1 MPALPL
7 QELPIGIQDF
17 DKLREKNCLYVDKTE
32 LLYQLITTGSSY
44 FLSRPRRFGKSLMIS
59 TLEMIFKARKELFEN
74 TWILTDPKATNY
86 DWKEYPV
93 IRIDMGEISKKSEGN
108 LEQALLKTVLNIA
121 SQYQIVLP
129 EPLIDSASALSS
141 LIQGLVTAKK
151 TRVAVLIDEYDK
163 PILDNILDEKKAE
176 EIREVL
182 RYFYTIFK
190 SQDGNLQFLM
200 LTGVTKFSKV
210 SIFSGLNHPEDLTL
224 SDAVSGLLGYT
235 QAELEYTFMPW
246 IERLATELG
255 TSVEAQLE
263 KIKLWYNGYR
273 FSGKGIPVYNPFS
286 VLLLLKQQR
295 YKTHWFETGSPTFLM
310 KLLKSETFKIERLNE
325 LIVSDEAL
333 NMSDISQIELVA
345 LLYQT
350 GYLTI
355 KSYDQEY
362 RAYTLDYPNLEVKI
376 AFSDTLLNTF
386 SSVPSAESTDLFID
400 MNQALR
406 AGNYMLFFEVLK
418 SFIASI
424 PYTQFVKMK
433 ERDFQTVLF
442 LIFTLLGYRMSLEVH
457 TSRRRLDA
465 VLELPDGFCIF
476 EYKVNQSAE
485 VALAQIK
492 EKQYFQ
498 PYLHRNK
505 KIHLFGINFSSEER
519 NINQWIHEEWKD

>member
-17 DKLREKNCLYVDKTE
+17 EVLRQGNYVYVDKTE
-32 LLYQLITTGSSY
+32 LLYQLIKTGKSY

-59 TLEMIFKARKELFEN
+59 TLEMIFKARKDLFEN
-74 TWILTDPKATNY
+74 TWILSDPKAANY

-93 IRIDMGEISKKSEGN
+93 IRMDMGKMDSKTPEAFEASLIERVLGIAN
-108 LEQALLKTVLNIA
+108 EYQIQLKTPFIGPA
-121 SQYQIVLP
+121 DAIDQ
-129 EPLIDSASALSS
+129 LITALAA
-141 LIQGLVTAKK
+141 LKK
-151 TRVAVLIDEYDK
+151 ARVAVLIDEYDK

-190 SQDGNLQFLM
+190 SQDGNLHFLM

-235 QAELEYTFMPW
+235 QAELEHTFMPW
-246 IERLATELG
+246 IERLARELE

-295 YKTHWFETGSPTFLM
+295 YKPHWFETGSPTFLM

-325 LIVSDEAL
+325 LMVSDEAL
-333 NMSDISQIELVA
+333 NMSDISHLEFVA

-362 RAYTLDYPNLEVKI
+362 LAYTLDYPNLEVKI
-376 AFSDTLLNTF
+376 AFSGALLTTF
-386 SSVPSAESTDLFID
+386 SNIPSAESRIRPL
-400 MNQALR
+400 
-406 AGNYMLFFEVLK
+406 
-418 SFIASI
+418 
-424 PYTQFVKMK
+424 P
-433 ERDFQTVLF
+433 
-442 LIFTLLGYRMSLEVH
+442 
-457 TSRRRLDA
+457 RRRWRA
-465 VLELPDGFCIF
+465 P
-476 EYKVNQSAE
+476 ARHPR
-485 VALAQIK
+485 A
-492 EKQYFQ
+492 
-498 PYLHRNK
+498 HRCP
-505 KIHLFGINFSSEER
+505 SR
-519 NINQWIHEEWKD
+519 